1 MTSIAE
7 LTNIDYPYV
16 FTAIFIILTG
26 IKAITTLS
34 EWLIHKLGIETRWM
48 KSKREDHE
56 LLIQTVQNLTEL
68 QERHLEDIQR
78 SDRHDEEIER
88 DIKKLTDMF
97 LDKQIDDMR
106 WEINHFA
113 TQAAEG
119 KPCNKDSY
127 KHCFY
132 IYNKYEKLLSDHHLE
147 NGEVEISMKIIN
159 DSYQRKLMEGF

>member
-1 MTSIAE
+1 MTPIAE

-26 IKAITTLS
+26 IKAITSLS

-88 DIKKLTDMF
+88 DIKKLTNMF
-97 LDKQIDDMR
+97 LDKQ
-106 WEINHFA
+106 
-113 TQAAEG
+113 
-119 KPCNKDSY
+119 KNK
-127 KHCFY
+127 
-132 IYNKYEKLLSDHHLE
+132 
-147 NGEVEISMKIIN
+147 
-159 DSYQRKLMEGF
+159 